1 MFTTQYYGS
10 HYADIIQ
17 KLLTLGIKTER
28 DLLFA
33 KDEFILSKTDISP
46 EDYYEFKREVIAT
59 CKVPVKRG
67 SSLIEEHQRSLT
79 STGCIGLDNILEG
92 GLPIGEIT
100 DISGAAG
107 TGKTQLAHFISLATI
122 TSSFFSTAD
131 PPFSTSCT
139 LTPTLSSVIYID
151 TTSSFHPTRIR
162 DLYLHSDKF
171 ADLRD
176 IGVGVDVVL
185 SRLKIHRCFDVYD
198 VLETVESIRKE
209 LELRIGD
216 EKQIVEVDDGTEDG
230 VEDGVEDEKQVK
242 NEKLACGQEGLWDE
256 REEETNV
263 LAKNSKGNGKEHGE
277 TKYFYGQLK
286 LIVIDSVSAVLSG
299 LLQTSHSQG
308 YSLMMTLAQMLQHM
322 ARMYNILILT
332 VTSCVSS
339 QTVKTLSAFPAV
351 DTKPALGTT
360 WTHLPSL
367 QLYLSRCADEE
378 RVYTN
383 RDGEGITVQPRVC
396 EVLRARTGVMGLWC
410 LVYMVRW

>member
-10 HYADIIQ
+10 HYANIIQ
-17 KLLTLGIKTER
+17 ELSTIGIKTER
-28 DLLFA
+28 DLLLA
-33 KDEFILSKTDISP
+33 KDEFILSKTNISP

-59 CKVPVKRG
+59 CKVPVRRG
-67 SSLIEEHQRSLT
+67 LSLIEEHQRSLL

-92 GLPIGEIT
+92 GLRVGEIA

-131 PPFSTSCT
+131 PSHI

-151 TTSSFHPTRIR
+151 TTLSFHPTRIR

-176 IGVGVDVVL
+176 IGVDVGVVL
-185 SRLKIHRCFDVYD
+185 SRLKIYRCFDVYD
-198 VLETVESIRKE
+198 VLETVESVRKE
-209 LELRIGD
+209 LESGRGA
-216 EKQIVEVDDGTEDG
+216 EKQWTEEDG
-230 VEDGVEDEKQVK
+230 AEDEERVEDD
-242 NEKLACGQEGLWDE
+242 KLACCQEGVWDE
-256 REEETNV
+256 REENANISV
-263 LAKNSKGNGKEHGE
+263 KDGKGNGNDHGE
-277 TKYFYGQLK
+277 TKDFYGRLK

-299 LLQTSHSQG
+299 LVQTSHSQG
-308 YSLMMTLAQMLQHM
+308 YSLMMTLTQMLQHM
-322 ARMYNILILT
+322 ARTYNILILT
-332 VTSCVSS
+332 V
-339 QTVKTLSAFPAV
+339 KTLSAFSAV

-410 LVYMVRW
+410 LVYMGDNEIFAPEPGEYYISGSDQESIY